1 MTRTQVLQEIRRM
14 RFEEA
19 YGGWQS
25 RRLTQE
31 EAARLLGGCERT
43 FRRCVDRY
51 EDEGHD
57 GLVDK
62 RLGEVSARRA
72 PVDEVLRMHEVQPME
87 AVKALTWFQADDARN
102 VDPAI
107 REYLRRAAAEWNCA
121 VSTIAKTESRHLGL
135 WSCLDLPGGRAL
147 SHRAGK
153 PRVPGCPESP
163 RDNQTPASPCSDR

>member
-1 MTRTQVLQEIRRM
+1 M

-31 EAARLLGGCERT
+31 EAARVLGVCERT
-43 FRRCVDRY
+43 FRRYVDRY

-72 PVDEVLRMHEVQPME
+72 PVDEVFAHRG
-87 AVKALTWFQADDARN
+87 AV
-102 VDPAI
+102 P
-107 REYLRRAAAEWNCA
+107 
-121 VSTIAKTESRHLGL
+121 
-135 WSCLDLPGGRAL
+135 RAL
-147 SHRAGK
+147 RGMERQRLISSSR
-153 PRVPGCPESP
+153 
-163 RDNQTPASPCSDR
+163 